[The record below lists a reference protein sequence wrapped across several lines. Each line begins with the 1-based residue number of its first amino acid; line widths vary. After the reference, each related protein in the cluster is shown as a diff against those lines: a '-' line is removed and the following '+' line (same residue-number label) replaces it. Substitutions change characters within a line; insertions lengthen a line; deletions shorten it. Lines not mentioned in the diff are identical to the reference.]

1 MIILGI
7 ESSCDETSIAILE
20 RKADYFLVRSHFVA
34 SQVKTHAKFGG
45 VVPEVAARMH
55 LEVIIPGLDA
65 ALHEA
70 EIALED
76 IDVIAVTAG
85 PGLMSALMVGVEVGR
100 TLAWTLKK
108 PLVGV
113 NHLAGHLYAN
123 WLPDAE
129 GNTPNIL
136 KAPFPALGL
145 LVSGGHTELVFMR
158 GYGKFQLLGETRD
171 DAAGEAF
178 DKVAKLM
185 GLGYPGGP
193 VLSKLASTGNPKAYT
208 WPRPMLKSADLEFS
222 FAGLK
227 TAVRYHLEKHR
238 PKKKDLP
245 DIAASFEQ
253 AVVDVLVG
261 KTLRA
266 LQDHKVKTLLLAGGV
281 AANQRLR
288 AELSAAVARRFPA
301 VTFLKPN
308 LPYCT
313 DNAAMIAAAGYF
325 QAKQKKY
332 TDWKSLK
339 ADPNW
344 SLSKTT

>member
-7 ESSCDETSIAILE
+7 ESSCDETSVAILE
-20 RKADYFLVRSHFVA
+20 RKDGYFIVRSHFVA

-55 LEVIIPGLDA
+55 LEVMLPGLNA
-65 ALHEA
+65 ALKEA
-70 EIALED
+70 KVGLKELNA
-76 IDVIAVTAG
+76 IAVTAG
-85 PGLMSALMVGVEVGR
+85 PGLMSSLMVGVEVAR
-100 TLAWTLKK
+100 TLSWATKT
-108 PLVGV
+108 PLVAV

-129 GNTPNIL
+129 GNTPEIL

-145 LVSGGHTELVFMR
+145 LVSGGHTELVLMR
-158 GYGKFQLLGETRD
+158 GHGKFQLLGETRD

-208 WPRPMLKSADLEFS
+208 WPRPMLKSANLEFS

-266 LQDHKVKTLLLAGGV
+266 LQEHKVKALLLAGGV
-281 AANQRLR
+281 AANSRLR

-301 VTFLKPN
+301 IAFLKPN

-325 QAKQKKY
+325 QAKQKRF
-332 TDWKSLK
+332 TRWDTLT

-344 SLSKTT
+344 SLVQKK